1 MDVSSLSSDASTR
14 LCTAALSAQGWEEL
28 GVLNRSLSSEPCPVH
43 TLSVEQLLKQWA
55 ALGADV
61 LGTLRGQS
69 LGAGGEVWPV
79 TRQAPST
86 CCFLIPEGKG
96 LWSQAD
102 WGPRPFPPNTSPGAP
117 DLSHQTLV
125 QGPEHNLS
133 RPEISWSTKG
143 SESKSRTRP

>member
-1 MDVSSLSSDASTR
+1 MNHA
-14 LCTAALSAQGWEEL
+14 
-28 GVLNRSLSSEPCPVH
+28 VH

-55 ALGADV
+55 ALGVDV

-102 WGPRPFPPNTSPGAP
+102 WGPRPFPPNTSPGA
-117 DLSHQTLV
+117 LSK
-125 QGPEHNLS
+125 EHNLS